1 MDHWIMDY
9 ETLTNCFVGV
19 FQHYKTKERKV
30 FVLHDLQDD
39 FTPLVNFLK
48 ANIKNKEWHISFNGL
63 AFDAQI
69 SHYILDNEYLWMAH
83 TACEIA
89 HDIYLFAQKCI
100 NSRNNGEY
108 LKYPEWKLQIQQ
120 IDLFKLNHWDN
131 VSKKSSLKW
140 IQFSMDWDNLLD
152 MPIEHTERITTKEEI
167 DIIIEYCIND
177 VESTNEIYS
186 RSKSQINIRKNLSSK
201 YNVNLFSASEPRISK
216 EIFMFYMAKKMKMSK
231 QQFKKLRT
239 ERRYIQCKD
248 IILPYIKFNSPE
260 FNSLLHNLR
269 SQKLDATNLK
279 GQFNFSV
286 NFSGVNTHFGLGGVH
301 GAIDSGVYESD
312 DEYIIMSSDVTSFY
326 PNLVIRNKW
335 SPKHFPQELFCPQYE
350 WFFDERVKIPKSNP
364 INYVL
369 KIILNS
375 TFGLSNDATSFFYD
389 PEFCMRITINGQ
401 LTLMMLYEMIME
413 EIPGAISLMQN
424 TDGIEI
430 KIPRVYKDKY
440 LEICKRWEDLTK
452 LKLEHDTYSKMI
464 IADVNS
470 YMAIQDYIETDINK
484 WREIKD
490 KNPHYLFK
498 ISGSSFMYAP
508 VKLKGRFNFH
518 DLALHKNKSKLVVP
532 KALYQ
537 YFIHNVLPKDYIESN
552 TNILDYCIAQKSR
565 GDWVQTK
572 RYVKEGV
579 VIDIPIQKT
588 NRYYIA
594 NNGYKIIKKNTID
607 DREIQLESGKW
618 KQILFN
624 KIEVKNKFSDYNI
637 NKNYYIQAVENEI
650 NNILKFNKNQ
660 LTIF

>member
-1 MDHWIMDY
+1 MNHWIMDY

-39 FTPLVNFLK
+39 FTPLLTFLK
-48 ANIKNKEWHISFNGL
+48 QNRKDKEWHISFNGL

-69 SHYILDNEYLWMAH
+69 THYILDNEHMWMAH

-89 HDIYLFAQKCI
+89 HDIYLFAQQCI
-100 NSRNNGEY
+100 NAKHSGEY
-108 LKYPEWKLQIQQ
+108 LKYAEWKMKIQQ

-152 MPIEHTERITTKEEI
+152 MPIKHTTKINTQEEL

-177 VESTNEIYS
+177 VESTYEIYK
-186 RSKSQINIRKNLSSK
+186 RSKSQINLRKKLSDK
-201 YNVNLFSASEPRISK
+201 YKINLFSASEPRISK
-216 EIFMFYMAKKMKMSK
+216 EIFMYYMAKKMNMTKYD
-231 QQFKKLRT
+231 FKKLRT
-239 ERRYIQCKD
+239 ERKYIKCKD
-248 IILPYIKFNSPE
+248 IILPYIKFKSYE
-260 FNSLLHNLR
+260 FNGLLNNLLNK
-269 SQKLDATNLK
+269 KLDASNLK

-286 NFSGVNTHFGLGGVH
+286 NYKGVNTHFGLGGVH
-301 GAIDSGVYESD
+301 GAIDSGIYESD

-326 PNLVIRNKW
+326 PNLVIRNQW
-335 SPKHFPQELFCPQYE
+335 SPKHFPKELFCPQYE

-364 INYVL
+364 MNYVL

-389 PEFCMRITINGQ
+389 PELCMRITINGQ

-413 EIPGAISLMQN
+413 EIPDAISLMQN

-430 KIPRVYKDKY
+430 KIPKIYKDKY
-440 LEICKRWEDLTK
+440 LEICSRWEKLTK
-452 LKLEHDTYSKMI
+452 LKLEHETYSKMI
-464 IADVNS
+464 IADVNN
-470 YMAIQDYIETDINK
+470 YIAVQNFVETDINT
-484 WREIKD
+484 WRNIKD
-490 KNPHYLFK
+490 SNPHYIFK
-498 ISGSSFMYAP
+498 IEGSSFKYAP

-537 YFIHNVLPKDYIESN
+537 YFINNVLPKDYIKSN
-552 TNILDYCIAQKSR
+552 TNIIDYCIAQKSR
-565 GDWVQTK
+565 GEWIQTK
-572 RYVKEGV
+572 RFVKDGN
-579 VIDIPIQKT
+579 VIDVSIQKT
-588 NRYYIA
+588 NRYYISED
-594 NNGYKIIKKNTID
+594 GYKIIKVNKFDN
-607 DREIQLESGKW
+607 REIQLESGKW
-618 KQILFN
+618 KQKLFN
-624 KIEVKNKFSDYNI
+624 KIVVKNKFSDYNI
-637 NKNYYIQAVENEI
+637 NKKYYIQAIENEI
-650 NNILKFNKNQ
+650 NNILKYNRNQ